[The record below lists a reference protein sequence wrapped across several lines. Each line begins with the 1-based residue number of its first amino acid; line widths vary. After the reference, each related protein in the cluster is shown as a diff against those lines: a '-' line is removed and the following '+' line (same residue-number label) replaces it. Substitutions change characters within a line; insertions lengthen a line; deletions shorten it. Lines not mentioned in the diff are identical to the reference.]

1 MRRCLR
7 VCFPAVML
15 LSIGSCLWAQE
26 QTVGAATAQGAKK
39 VVAPA
44 RKNDQVITDDPIALL
59 AVQRDASSV
68 AQTTKPTADTRPDA
82 DTALGSLEKLIK
94 EKQSR
99 IVLLLR
105 LFVDDEKKFVMDPT
119 NPAVDAAAKE
129 RRKYE
134 QDELLYETAELAKL
148 KARWEQLKSPR

>member
-1 MRRCLR
+1 MRRRLR
-7 VCFPAVML
+7 VCFLAVL
-15 LSIGSCLWAQE
+15 LLTIGAGLWAQE
-26 QTVGAATAQGAKK
+26 QTTGAATVQSAKK
-39 VVAPA
+39 AVAPA

-59 AVQRDASSV
+59 AVPRDASSG
-68 AQTTKPTADTRPDA
+68 AETTKPAADARPDA
-82 DTALGSLEKLIK
+82 SADLGLLEKQIK

-119 NPAVDAAAKE
+119 NPAVDTATKE

-134 QDELLYETAELAKL
+134 QDELLWETAELAKL
-148 KARWEQLKSPR
+148 KARWEELKAQR